1 MRLGPQAW
9 PSVQWIRTGN
19 LPMQCLDST
28 YHLNL
33 GPTMLETNGD
43 LVYFLRM
50 LLILND
56 NVLQNIHLAII
67 FADMMTL

>member
-1 MRLGPQAW
+1 
-9 PSVQWIRTGN
+9 
-19 LPMQCLDST
+19 
-28 YHLNL
+28 
-33 GPTMLETNGD
+33 MLETNGD